1 MTRLQAVANTAPS
14 DLPLLLMDTAPA
26 AVVGALEDAR
36 VRASSAP
43 IVANVGNFH
52 CLAFHLVDGQ
62 VTGLFEHHTGELS
75 SARLAA
81 YVEQLADGT
90 ISNEAD
96 WVVPDS
102 SGGGAPPC
110 ISWSVPS
117 RKRFWRLASV

>member
-1 MTRLQAVANTAPS
+1 MVAWEP
-14 DLPLLLMDTAPA
+14 
-26 AVVGALEDAR
+26 VVWN
-36 VRASSAP
+36 S
-43 IVANVGNFH
+43 
-52 CLAFHLVDGQ
+52 
-62 VTGLFEHHTGELS
+62 
-75 SARLAA
+75 
-81 YVEQLADGT
+81 GT